1 MTTTEKRK
9 HEFYTFNFMPPSKEG
24 RSYKAL
30 SFFDFSL
37 VLCRVLS
44 SGKVRGKDNF
54 WTGLVFVAS
63 HEKRQIS
70 RSAGGVTT
78 GRGTPQ

>member
-1 MTTTEKRK
+1 MNSTHSISCLLQKRADHIK
-9 HEFYTFNFMPPSKEG
+9 PF
-24 RSYKAL
+24 L

-63 HEKRQIS
+63 HENRQIS